1 VPKYQHKEKKMNYKL
16 QTSLSKRE
24 RQIMEVI
31 YRRKSA
37 SVKEVLGDIPNPP
50 TYSAVRSILN
60 ILEEKGFLKH
70 KKQGKKYV
78 YSPTIPAGK
87 ATKSAVKQL
96 LSVYFNNSLEKAVTT
111 MLEMHNDGLTDAD
124 YKRLSQIIERARK
137 ENDG

>member
-1 VPKYQHKEKKMNYKL
+1 MNYKL

-24 RQIMEVI
+24 RQIMEAI

-37 SVKEVLGDIPNPP
+37 SVKEVLAEIPSPP

-70 KKQGKKYV
+70 KKLGKKYV
-78 YSPTIPAGK
+78 YSPTISAGK

-96 LSVYFNNSLEKAVTT
+96 LHTYFDNSLEKAVTT

-124 YKRLSQIIERARK
+124 YKRLSRIIERARK
-137 ENDG
+137 ESDG

>member
-1 VPKYQHKEKKMNYKL
+1 MNYKL
-16 QTSLSKRE
+16 QTDLSKRE

-37 SVKEVLGDIPNPP
+37 SVKEVLGEIPKPP

-70 KKQGKKYV
+70 KKEGKKYV
-78 YSPTIPAGK
+78 YSPTIPTGK

-96 LSVYFNNSLEKAVTT
+96 LSIYFENSLEKAVTT
-111 MLEMHNDGLTDAD
+111 MLEMHYDGLTDAD
-124 YKRLSQIIERARK
+124 YKRLSRIIERARK
-137 ENDG
+137 ESDG